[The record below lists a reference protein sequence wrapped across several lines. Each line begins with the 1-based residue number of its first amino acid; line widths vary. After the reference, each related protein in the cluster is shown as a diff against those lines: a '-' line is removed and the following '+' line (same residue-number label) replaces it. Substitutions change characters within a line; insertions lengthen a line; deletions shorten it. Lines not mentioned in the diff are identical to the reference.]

1 MKKPVFAGSSAA
13 VITPFKNGKIDYDSF
28 KRIIDMQKIAGTSAL
43 TVCGTTGEAS
53 TLRRE
58 ERFALIAY
66 AKAFSDN
73 IPVIAGSG
81 SNSTEHAILFSL
93 DAEKA
98 GADAVLV
105 VTPYY
110 NKATQKGLIE
120 HYTAVADSVSIPVI
134 VYNVP
139 SRTGVSIKPET
150 YLELSKHPNINGVKE
165 ASGDFGLFTKT
176 LSLCGDELNI
186 WSGNDDVIVPM
197 MSLGAKGVISVA
209 ANIIPA
215 EIAGLVRLCEEG
227 SFFEASSLQL
237 KFYSLISLL
246 FSEVNPIPVKAAMN
260 ELGICENELRL
271 PLTEMTGK
279 NRSLLIHEM
288 RSLNLLN

>member
-1 MKKPVFAGSSAA
+1 MKKPVFTGSSAA

-58 ERFALIAY
+58 ERFALVAF

-81 SNSTEHAILFSL
+81 SNSTEHAIQFSL

-139 SRTGVSIKPET
+139 SRTGVNFKPET
-150 YLELSKHPNINGVKE
+150 YLELSRHPNINGVKE
-165 ASGDFGLFTKT
+165 ASGDFWLFTRT
-176 LSLCGDELNI
+176 LGLCGDELNI

-215 EIAGLVRLCEEG
+215 EIARLVKLCEDG
-227 SFFEASSLQL
+227 RFPEAAELQI
-237 KFYSLISLL
+237 KYEKLISLL

-260 ELGICENELRL
+260 ELGLCENILRL
-271 PLTEMTGK
+271 PLTEISEK
-279 NRSLLIHEM
+279 NRALLTDE
-288 RSLNLLN
+288 LKALKVL

>member
-1 MKKPVFAGSSAA
+1 MKKPVFTGSSAA

-58 ERFALIAY
+58 ERFALVAF

-81 SNSTEHAILFSL
+81 SNSTEHAIQFSL

-110 NKATQKGLIE
+110 NKAAQKGLIE

-139 SRTGVSIKPET
+139 SRTGVNFKPET
-150 YLELSKHPNINGVKE
+150 YLELSRHPNINGVKE
-165 ASGDFGLFTKT
+165 ASGDFGLFTRT
-176 LSLCGDELNI
+176 LGLCGDELNI

-215 EIAGLVRLCEEG
+215 EIARLVKLCEDG
-227 SFFEASSLQL
+227 RFPEAAELQI
-237 KFYSLISLL
+237 KYEKLISLL

-260 ELGICENELRL
+260 ELGLCENILRL
-271 PLTEMTGK
+271 PLTEISEK
-279 NRSLLIHEM
+279 NRALLTDE
-288 RSLNLLN
+288 LKALKVL

>member
-1 MKKPVFAGSSAA
+1 MKKPVFTGSSAA

-28 KRIIDMQKIAGTSAL
+28 KRIIDMQKIASTSAL

-58 ERFALIAY
+58 ERFALVAF

-81 SNSTEHAILFSL
+81 SNSTEHAIQFSL

-110 NKATQKGLIE
+110 NKAAQKGLIE

-139 SRTGVSIKPET
+139 SRTGVNFKPET
-150 YLELSKHPNINGVKE
+150 YLELSRHPNINGVKE
-165 ASGDFGLFTKT
+165 ASGDYGLFTRT
-176 LSLCGDELNI
+176 LGLCGDELNI

-215 EIAGLVRLCEEG
+215 EIARLVKLCEDG
-227 SFFEASSLQL
+227 RFPEAAELQI
-237 KFYSLISLL
+237 KYEKLISLL

-260 ELGICENELRL
+260 ELGLCGNELRL
-271 PLTEMTGK
+271 PLTEISEK
-279 NRSLLIHEM
+279 NRALLTDE
-288 RSLNLLN
+288 LKALKVL

>member
-1 MKKPVFAGSSAA
+1 MKKPVFTGSSAA

-58 ERFALIAY
+58 ERFALVAF

-81 SNSTEHAILFSL
+81 SNSTEHAIQFSL

-110 NKATQKGLIE
+110 NKAAQKGLIE

-139 SRTGVSIKPET
+139 SRTGVNFKPET
-150 YLELSKHPNINGVKE
+150 YLELSRHPNINGVKE
-165 ASGDFGLFTKT
+165 ASGDFWLFTRT
-176 LSLCGDELNI
+176 LGLCGDELNI

-215 EIAGLVRLCEEG
+215 EIARLVKLCEDG
-227 SFFEASSLQL
+227 RFPEAAELQI
-237 KFYSLISLL
+237 KYEKLISLL

-260 ELGICENELRL
+260 ELGLCGNELRL
-271 PLTEMTGK
+271 PLTEISEK
-279 NRSLLIHEM
+279 NRALLTDE
-288 RSLNLLN
+288 LKALKVL

>member
-1 MKKPVFAGSSAA
+1 MKKPVFTGSSAA

-58 ERFALIAY
+58 ERFALVAF

-81 SNSTEHAILFSL
+81 SNSTEHAIQFSL

-139 SRTGVSIKPET
+139 SRTGVNFKPET
-150 YLELSKHPNINGVKE
+150 YLELSRHPNINGVKE
-165 ASGDFGLFTKT
+165 ASGDFWLFTRT
-176 LSLCGDELNI
+176 LGLCGDELNI

-215 EIAGLVRLCEEG
+215 EIARLVKLCEDG
-227 SFFEASSLQL
+227 RFPEAAELQI
-237 KFYSLISLL
+237 KYEKLISLL

-260 ELGICENELRL
+260 ELGLCENILRL
-271 PLTEMTGK
+271 PLTEISEN
-279 NRSLLIHEM
+279 NRALLTDE
-288 RSLNLLN
+288 LKALKVL

>member
-58 ERFALIAY
+58 ERFALVAF

-81 SNSTEHAILFSL
+81 SNSTEHAIQFSL

-120 HYTAVADSVSIPVI
+120 HYTAIADSVSIPVI

-139 SRTGVSIKPET
+139 SRTGVNFKPET
-150 YLELSKHPNINGVKE
+150 YLELSRHPNINGVKE
-165 ASGDFGLFTKT
+165 ASGDFWLFTRT
-176 LSLCGDELNI
+176 LGLCGDELNI

-215 EIAGLVRLCEEG
+215 EIARLVKLCEDG
-227 SFFEASSLQL
+227 RFPEAAELQI
-237 KFYSLISLL
+237 KYEKLISLL

-260 ELGICENELRL
+260 ELGLCGNELRL
-271 PLTEMTGK
+271 PLTEISEK
-279 NRSLLIHEM
+279 NRALLTDE
-288 RSLNLLN
+288 LKALKVL

>member
-1 MKKPVFAGSSAA
+1 MKKPVFTGSSAA

-58 ERFALIAY
+58 ERFALVAF

-81 SNSTEHAILFSL
+81 SNSTEHAIQFSL

-110 NKATQKGLIE
+110 NKAAQKGLIE
-120 HYTAVADSVSIPVI
+120 HYTAIADSVSIPVI

-139 SRTGVSIKPET
+139 SRTGVNFKPET
-150 YLELSKHPNINGVKE
+150 YLELSRHPNINGVKE
-165 ASGDFGLFTKT
+165 ASGDFWLFTRT
-176 LSLCGDELNI
+176 LGLCGDELNI

-215 EIAGLVRLCEEG
+215 EIARLVKLCEDG
-227 SFFEASSLQL
+227 RFPEAAELQI
-237 KFYSLISLL
+237 KYEKLISLL

-260 ELGICENELRL
+260 ELGLCGNELRL
-271 PLTEMTGK
+271 PLTEISEK
-279 NRSLLIHEM
+279 NRALLTDE
-288 RSLNLLN
+288 LKALKVL

>member
-1 MKKPVFAGSSAA
+1 MKKPVFTGSSAA

-58 ERFALIAY
+58 ERFALVAF

-81 SNSTEHAILFSL
+81 SNSQQASTA
-93 DAEKA
+93 
-98 GADAVLV
+98 
-105 VTPYY
+105 Y

-139 SRTGVSIKPET
+139 SRTGVNFKPET
-150 YLELSKHPNINGVKE
+150 YLELSRHPNINGVKE
-165 ASGDFGLFTKT
+165 ASGDFGLFTRT
-176 LSLCGDELNI
+176 LGLCGDELNI

-215 EIAGLVRLCEEG
+215 EIARLVKLCEDG
-227 SFFEASSLQL
+227 RFPEAAELQI
-237 KFYSLISLL
+237 KYEKLISLL

-260 ELGICENELRL
+260 ELGLCENKLRL
-271 PLTEMTGK
+271 PLTEISEK
-279 NRSLLIHEM
+279 NRALLTDE
-288 RSLNLLN
+288 LKALKVL

>member
-1 MKKPVFAGSSAA
+1 MKKPVFTGSSAA

-28 KRIIDMQKIAGTSAL
+28 KRIIDMQKIASTSAL

-58 ERFALIAY
+58 ERFALVAF

-81 SNSTEHAILFSL
+81 SNSTEHAIQFSL

-139 SRTGVSIKPET
+139 SRTGVNFKPET
-150 YLELSKHPNINGVKE
+150 YLELSRHPNINGVKE
-165 ASGDFGLFTKT
+165 ASGDFWLFTRT
-176 LSLCGDELNI
+176 LGLCGDELNI

-215 EIAGLVRLCEEG
+215 EIARLVKLCEDG
-227 SFFEASSLQL
+227 RFPEAAELQI
-237 KFYSLISLL
+237 KYEKLISLL

-260 ELGICENELRL
+260 ELGLCGNELRL
-271 PLTEMTGK
+271 PLTEISEK
-279 NRSLLIHEM
+279 NRALLTDE
-288 RSLNLLN
+288 LKALKVL

>member
-1 MKKPVFAGSSAA
+1 MKKPVFTGSSAA

-227 SFFEASSLQL
+227 SFFEASRLQL

>member
-1 MKKPVFAGSSAA
+1 MKKPVFTGSSAA

-227 SFFEASSLQL
+227 SFFEASRLQL
-237 KFYSLISLL
+237 KFNSLISLL

>member
-1 MKKPVFAGSSAA
+1 
-13 VITPFKNGKIDYDSF
+13 
-28 KRIIDMQKIAGTSAL
+28 MQKIAGTSAL

-58 ERFALIAY
+58 ERFALVAF

-81 SNSTEHAILFSL
+81 SNSTEHAIQFSL

-110 NKATQKGLIE
+110 NKAAQKGLIE

-139 SRTGVSIKPET
+139 SRTGVNFKPET
-150 YLELSKHPNINGVKE
+150 YLELSRHPNINGVKE
-165 ASGDFGLFTKT
+165 ASGDFGLFTRT
-176 LSLCGDELNI
+176 LGLCGDELNI

-215 EIAGLVRLCEEG
+215 EIARLVKLCEDG
-227 SFFEASSLQL
+227 RFPEAAELQI
-237 KFYSLISLL
+237 KYEKLISLL

-260 ELGICENELRL
+260 ELGLCENKLRL
-271 PLTEMTGK
+271 PLTEISEK
-279 NRSLLIHEM
+279 NRALLTDE
-288 RSLNLLN
+288 LKALKVL

>member
-1 MKKPVFAGSSAA
+1 
-13 VITPFKNGKIDYDSF
+13 
-28 KRIIDMQKIAGTSAL
+28 MQKIAGTSAL

-58 ERFALIAY
+58 ERFALVAF

-81 SNSTEHAILFSL
+81 SNSTEHAIQFSL

-110 NKATQKGLIE
+110 NKAAQKGLIE
-120 HYTAVADSVSIPVI
+120 HYTAIADSVSIPVI

-139 SRTGVSIKPET
+139 SRTGVNFKPET
-150 YLELSKHPNINGVKE
+150 YLELSRHPNINGVKE
-165 ASGDFGLFTKT
+165 ASGDFWLFTRT
-176 LSLCGDELNI
+176 LGLCGDELNI

-215 EIAGLVRLCEEG
+215 EIARLVKLCEDG
-227 SFFEASSLQL
+227 RFPEAAELQI
-237 KFYSLISLL
+237 KYEKLISLL

-260 ELGICENELRL
+260 ELGLCGNELRL
-271 PLTEMTGK
+271 PLTEISEK
-279 NRSLLIHEM
+279 NRALLTDE
-288 RSLNLLN
+288 LKALKVL